1 MTTNAPSSPF
11 EALSKSRG
19 WLIAGG
25 ILSIIVGFMA
35 ISSPYIFSIV
45 ITQLLG
51 AFLLV
56 NGAIG
61 LFMSITCR
69 HQTHRV
75 VNALSAILRIAAGAA
90 LLFLPMKG
98 ALTIT
103 LILAIVF
110 VMEGVF
116 SIGGALSMRKHA
128 GWPLLLLNGIVA
140 VLLGLMVLNRWPSD
154 AGWVLGLLY
163 GIQCLFSGASL
174 LALGLSAPKTQSS

>member
-1 MTTNAPSSPF
+1 MTTNSPSSPF
-11 EALSKSRG
+11 ETLSKSRG

-25 ILSIIVGFMA
+25 ILSVIVGFLA
-35 ISSPYIFSIV
+35 IGSPYLFSIV

-56 NGAIG
+56 SGVIG
-61 LFMSITCR
+61 LFVTVTSGHTG
-69 HQTHRV
+69 HRV
-75 VNALSAILRIAAGAA
+75 INALSALLRILAGGV
-90 LLFLPMKG
+90 LLFMPMKG

-140 VLLGLMVLNRWPSD
+140 VVLGLMVLNRWPSD

-163 GIQCLFSGASL
+163 GIQCLFSGFSL
-174 LALGLSAPKTQSS
+174 LALGLSAPKAQP